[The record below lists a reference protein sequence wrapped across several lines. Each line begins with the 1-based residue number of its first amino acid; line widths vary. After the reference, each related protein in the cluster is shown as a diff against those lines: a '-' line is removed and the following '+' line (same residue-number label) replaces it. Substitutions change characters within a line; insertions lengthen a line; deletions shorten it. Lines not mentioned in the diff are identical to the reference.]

1 MKKLFFTLLLLIIFN
16 LSFSDGINEGQAKMI
31 ESQFAYKYSNPTIGD
46 TTLKNIEYEL
56 EFYTN
61 TALLEVEIET
71 FHGDGGWSKLKKEE
85 IDKFLKKLADEIR
98 EEINQPD
105 LPVNILVTLEADI
118 TFQEDEEV
126 LLNKLY

>member
-1 MKKLFFTLLLLIIFN
+1 LIIFN

-31 ESQFAYKYSNPTIGD
+31 ESQFEYKYTSPTIGNI
-46 TTLKNIEYEL
+46 TLKNVEYEL

-71 FHGDGGWSKLKKEE
+71 FHGDGGWSKLKNVE
-85 IDKFLKKLADEIR
+85 IDDFLKKLADEIR

-105 LPVNILVTLEADI
+105 LPVNIIVVVEKELS
-118 TFQEDEEV
+118 FKDEEI

>member
-16 LSFSDGINEGQAKMI
+16 ISFSDGINEGQAKMI

-105 LPVNILVTLEADI
+105 LPVNIIVVVEKELS
-118 TFQEDEEV
+118 FKDEEI